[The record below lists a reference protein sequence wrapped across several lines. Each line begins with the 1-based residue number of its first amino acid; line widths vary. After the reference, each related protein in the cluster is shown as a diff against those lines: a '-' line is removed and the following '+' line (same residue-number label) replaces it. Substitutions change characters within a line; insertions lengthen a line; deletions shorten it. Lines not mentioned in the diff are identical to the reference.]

1 MDMEVN
7 LLMGG
12 RGEKPGLSQVQDDP
26 PTRMLRAVGNARR
39 TLRAGFTTVRNLGLF
54 VKTGGYLLD
63 VALGKAI
70 DAGWI
75 DGPRVVPAGHAI
87 TPTGG
92 HLDPTMFAAFAP
104 HVLELTVEEGIA
116 NGVDEI
122 RKAVRYQIKHGAELI
137 KVCCSG
143 GVMSLT
149 GPPGAQHYSDEELRA
164 IVDEAHRRGLRVAAH
179 THGAEAVK
187 HAVEAGIDCI
197 EHGFLIDDEAIA
209 MMVEHGTF
217 LVSTR
222 RLAEG
227 MDVSHAPPE
236 LQAKAAEMFPKSRT
250 SILAA
255 YEAGVKIA
263 VGTDAPAIPH
273 GKNADE
279 LVTLVDWG
287 LPPLAV
293 LRAAT
298 VTAAE
303 LINVDRPRPARR
315 GPARRHHRGAGK
327 SVVRHRRNPEC
338 ELRDERRQGLCPTR
352 IEDLVEIQ
360 QLLARY
366 AVTITQ
372 EDIDG
377 LVAVFT
383 PDGTYSAFGETYS
396 LDRFPVLVDAAPKG
410 LFMTATPVIDL
421 DGDTAT
427 GTQPLCFID
436 NATHDMR
443 IGYYKDTYV
452 RTADGWRLKTR
463 AMTFIRRSGV
473 HDSGRPH
480 AIGRPSANP
489 A

>member
-1 MDMEVN
+1 MLTLKAAGLLDVDAGKIIRPAVLRIDGERIVGVGADAEGLSSEVLDLGDQILLPGLMDMEVN

-26 PTRMLRAVGNARR
+26 PTRVLRAVGNARR

-75 DGPRVVPAGHAI
+75 EGPRVVPAGHAI

-104 HVLELTVEEGIA
+104 HALELTVEEGIA
-116 NGVDEI
+116 NGIDEI
-122 RKAVRYQIKHGAELI
+122 RKSVRYQIKHGAQLI

-149 GPPGAQHYSDEELRA
+149 GPPGAQHYSDEELSA

-179 THGAEAVK
+179 THGADAVK
-187 HAVEAGIDCI
+187 HAVTAGIDCI

-217 LVSTR
+217 LVTTR

-255 YEAGVKIA
+255 HQAGVKIA
-263 VGTDAPAIPH
+263 LGTDAPAIPH
-273 GKNADE
+273 GRNADE

-303 LINVDRPRPARR
+303 LIDATDRGR
-315 GPARRHHRGAGK
+315 
-327 SVVRHRRNPEC
+327 
-338 ELRDERRQGLCPTR
+338 
-352 IEDLVEIQ
+352 
-360 QLLARY
+360 LAEGMLADVI
-366 AVTITQ
+366 AVPGDPLSDIGVTQ
-372 EDIDG
+372 KVG
-377 LVAVFT
+377 FVMKGGRV
-383 PDGTYSAFGETYS
+383 YVNNSA
-396 LDRFPVLVDAAPKG
+396 DK
-410 LFMTATPVIDL
+410 
-421 DGDTAT
+421 
-427 GTQPLCFID
+427 
-436 NATHDMR
+436 N
-443 IGYYKDTYV
+443 
-452 RTADGWRLKTR
+452 
-463 AMTFIRRSGV
+463 
-473 HDSGRPH
+473 
-480 AIGRPSANP
+480 
-489 A
+489 